1 MKQFAMLIALASSLT
16 GAGNTHGQE
25 WQVLASF
32 YGRSAMGIFAGG
44 FESTTS
50 TLMDFDGDGL
60 FDTTIW
66 SPTSGLLIMLNTFT
80 STGPEIVRPCPA
92 LFATTPRSGDKLMGF
107 FNFDG
112 IVDENNPKEILF
124 AQQENGQ
131 YINPIV
137 FYNIDAS
144 YSNCSIFVPDQGTI
158 LIGGW
163 DTDGN
168 GVFELV
174 IGDENKN
181 DVQVWGVR

>member
-1 MKQFAMLIALASSLT
+1 
-16 GAGNTHGQE
+16 
-25 WQVLASF
+25 
-32 YGRSAMGIFAGG
+32 MGIFAGG

-66 SPTSGLLIMLNTFT
+66 SPANGLLIILNTFT

-137 FYNIDAS
+137 FSNIDAS
-144 YSNCSIFVPDQGTI
+144 YSNCSIFVPDQGT
-158 LIGGW
+158 GSWRSPGRPPPARCCS
-163 DTDGN
+163 
-168 GVFELV
+168 
-174 IGDENKN
+174 
-181 DVQVWGVR
+181 VWNPGRPPPLPSPPPCCRTARRR